1 MYGGFYKNYK
11 GGSNMATKI
20 YYKPECQYCGK
31 VGGGRHSGTPT
42 GGIPNMTPYI
52 SGRCPSSPNGN
63 HAPRWVI
70 A

>member
-1 MYGGFYKNYK
+1 
-11 GGSNMATKI
+11 MATKI

-63 HAPRWVI
+63 HAQRWVI